1 MCYGPSVH
9 QSAPTTTM
17 MFSVQKWR
25 EIFVSPLVKYFQQSC
40 NSKSESPNSRCQ
52 MPKMNSKQP
61 THTQINKIAQNA
73 VEKRPQKQM
82 ENAAY

>member
-9 QSAPTTTM
+9 QSAPTTAM
-17 MFSVQKWR
+17 MFLVQKWW

-40 NSKSESPNSRCQ
+40 NSKSESSNSRCQ
-52 MPKMNSKQP
+52 MPKTNAKQL
-61 THTQINKIAQNA
+61 THTQINKIAQYA
-73 VEKRPQKQM
+73 VEKQM